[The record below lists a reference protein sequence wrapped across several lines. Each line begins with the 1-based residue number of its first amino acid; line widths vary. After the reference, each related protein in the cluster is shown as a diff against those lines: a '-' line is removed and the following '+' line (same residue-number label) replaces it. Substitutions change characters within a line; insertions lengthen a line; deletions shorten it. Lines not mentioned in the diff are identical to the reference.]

1 MGGLRKIIGRFEK
14 DYWEVRATFFQVVT
28 SPVLVT
34 SSHKTESEVMDEEE
48 GEGENKEEEEEDER
62 DSGTE
67 SVAEVKETVL
77 WEEKVTFPSIPSNN
91 QQMLSE

>member
-1 MGGLRKIIGRFEK
+1 MRKIIGRFDK

-48 GEGENKEEEEEDER
+48 EENEEDER

-91 QQMLSE
+91 QQMVSE